1 MPRLVLRGARWP
13 GDVALED
20 GWITAVG
27 YVPEQD
33 DDQVLDVTGDIVTAG
48 LVNTHHHLYQ
58 WLTRGRA
65 VNSTL
70 FEWLTE
76 LYPVWG
82 HVETEDVHAAAVVGL
97 AELAR
102 SGCTTA
108 FDHHFLV
115 PHGDEAV
122 FDALVGAARQVGVRI
137 HYTRG
142 SIDIGVSGGALAP
155 DNLVEGL
162 DDILSSTEEL
172 YARLDDR
179 KSAVLAIGPV
189 TPFAVSPRLMTES
202 AALARRLGVRL
213 HTHLAET
220 ADEIDRSMD
229 LYGTRPLNMIEEWG
243 WLADDVWFAH
253 GIHFTDDEIA
263 RVGAAG
269 AGVAHC
275 PSSNGRLGAGMCRVR
290 DLLDVGVPVGLGVD
304 GVASNEV
311 GHLFPELRQ
320 ATYTARLREPR
331 PSALT
336 PPEALGLATE
346 GGARCLGRDDIGRL
360 EPGARADIAVW
371 PAEDLADVEDALAGL
386 VLGPDRLVRHLLVG
400 GKTVVSH
407 GELVNVDL
415 RSARQEL
422 VRRSRRLQS

>member
-13 GDVALED
+13 GDIAIDD
-20 GWITAVG
+20 GWITEIGTVAPQG
-27 YVPEQD
+27 D
-33 DDQVLDVTGDIVTAG
+33 DEVLDVSGDIVTAG

-65 VNSTL
+65 VNATL
-70 FEWLTE
+70 FEWLQE

-82 HVETEDVHAAAVVGL
+82 HVEIEDVHAAATVGL

-115 PHGDEAV
+115 PRGDESV
-122 FDALVGAARQVGVRI
+122 FDALVDAARTVGIRL

-142 SIDIGVSGGALAP
+142 SIDIGESGGALPP
-155 DNLVEGL
+155 DNLVEDI
-162 DDILSSTEEL
+162 DDILSSTESL
-172 YARLDDR
+172 HRRLHDGER
-179 KSAVLAIGPV
+179 TVLAIGPV
-189 TPFAVSPRLMTES
+189 TPFYVSPRLMTES

-220 ADEIDRSMD
+220 ADEIDRSMA

-243 WLADDVWFAH
+243 WLADDVWFGH

-269 AGVAHC
+269 TGIAHC

-290 DLLDVGVPVGLGVD
+290 DLLDAGAPVGLGVD

-320 ATYTARLREPR
+320 ATYTARLRAQDPR
-331 PSALT
+331 ALA
-336 PPEALGLATE
+336 PRDALRLATE
-346 GGARCLGRDDIGRL
+346 GGARCLGRTDIGRL
-360 EPGARADIAVW
+360 ESGGPCRHCRVAR
-371 PAEDLADVEDALAGL
+371 G
-386 VLGPDRLVRHLLVG
+386 
-400 GKTVVSH
+400 
-407 GELVNVDL
+407 
-415 RSARQEL
+415 
-422 VRRSRRLQS
+422 RSR